1 MGRRRIPSPLQKAGA
16 WRLQLAP
23 YQRRGTGDHAGTI
36 PCTDAGAG
44 DRIQTSDPGSTAQ
57 RSPLICDTL
66 CKMEKFKNLFWFPLA
81 DTVEVIHIRV
91 SYDSF
96 NSEYFTAIGCC
107 VDKYSEK
114 LKKLFVF
121 SAFQSVYPLV
131 RMTNSFFVR
140 FAFSFGLRYNNSS
153 STKER

>member
-1 MGRRRIPSPLQKAGA
+1 
-16 WRLQLAP
+16 
-23 YQRRGTGDHAGTI
+23 
-36 PCTDAGAG
+36 
-44 DRIQTSDPGSTAQ
+44 
-57 RSPLICDTL
+57 
-66 CKMEKFKNLFWFPLA
+66 MEKFKNLFWFPLA